1 MSKAVEIVAAQDVQ
15 VIWQTGDR
23 EFDSWK
29 PFDHGANGRIR
40 VFPYLTMMAEAYA
53 ASDLAIAR
61 AGAVSIAELTA
72 CGLPGIFIPLPT
84 ATNNHQEHNAR
95 SLEKVGAGAGI
106 LERNLTPELRAETAL
121 GIIKSDGRLREM
133 SFASSRMGRKDAALR
148 IANVILER
156 YGNH

>member
-1 MSKAVEIVAAQDVQ
+1 
-15 VIWQTGDR
+15 
-23 EFDSWK
+23 
-29 PFDHGANGRIR
+29 
-40 VFPYLTMMAEAYA
+40 MMAEAYA

-95 SLEKVGAGAGI
+95 SLEKAGAAAVI
-106 LERNLTPELRAETAL
+106 LERNLTPELLAETAL
-121 GIIKSDGRLREM
+121 GIIQSDDRLREM